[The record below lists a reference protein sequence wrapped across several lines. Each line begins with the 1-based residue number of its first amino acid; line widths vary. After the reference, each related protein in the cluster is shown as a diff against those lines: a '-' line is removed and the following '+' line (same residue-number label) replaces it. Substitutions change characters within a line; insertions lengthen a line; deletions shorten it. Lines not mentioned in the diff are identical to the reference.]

1 MLISLQALR
10 AVAAW
15 LVVCHHVMQVFF
27 DFKADSPIGQFFV
40 HKGAIGVDIFFV
52 ISGFVIYLS
61 TAGKDIQAG
70 RFLLNRIMRIVP
82 AYWLY
87 SLLMAAII
95 LYAQQ
100 LTPGQTFEL
109 RHLILSLLFI
119 PAENPG
125 GYGLYPTLNVGWTL
139 NYEMFFYLV
148 IALSLVGPQR
158 LRPLLIAVTLALV
171 STLLAHQ
178 EWLSGFYRN
187 SIVYEFL
194 FGVAIGIAYRRGWI
208 GQGTWLPLLILAAS
222 MALVLH
228 LDASSRLLNWGVPS
242 AFIVI
247 ACISLEPWFARVKP
261 LKMLGD
267 CSYSVYLVHV
277 IVLYTGWYLY
287 ERFGLDEYWVI
298 AACMPTILLISWA
311 SYQLIER
318 RLFFRIR
325 RWLEP
330 QAARPDVGMLS

>member
-15 LVVCHHVMQVFF
+15 MVVCHHVMQVFF

-40 HKGAIGVDIFFV
+40 QKGAIGVDIFFV

-100 LTPGQTFEL
+100 MTPGQTFEL

-148 IALSLVGPQR
+148 FALSLVAPQR

-178 EWLSGFYRN
+178 DWLSNFYRN
-187 SIVYEFL
+187 SILYEFL

-242 AFIVI
+242 AFIVV
-247 ACISLEPWFARVKP
+247 ACVALEPWFARVKP

-277 IVLYTGWYLY
+277 IVLSTGWYLY
-287 ERFGLDEYWVI
+287 ERFGFDEYWVI
-298 AACMPTILLISWA
+298 AACMPAILLISWA

-318 RLFFRIR
+318 RLFFRTR

-330 QAARPDVGMLS
+330 QAARADA

>member
-15 LVVCHHVMQVFF
+15 MVVCHHVMQVFF
-27 DFKADSPIGQFFV
+27 DFKADGPVGQFFV
-40 HKGAIGVDIFFV
+40 QKGAIGVDIFFV

-70 RFLLNRIMRIVP
+70 RFLLNRLMRIVP

-95 LYAQQ
+95 FYAQQ
-100 LTPGQTFEL
+100 MAPGQTFEL

-148 IALSLVGPQR
+148 FALSLVAPQR
-158 LRPLLIAVTLALV
+158 LRPLLIAATLALV
-171 STLLAHQ
+171 STLLARQ
-178 EWLSGFYRN
+178 DWLSNFYRN

-208 GQGTWLPLLILAAS
+208 GQGRWLPLLMLAGSIAAI
-222 MALVLH
+222 MH
-228 LDASSRLLNWGVPS
+228 LDASSRLLSWGIPS

-247 ACISLEPWFARVKP
+247 ACIALEPWFGRVRA
-261 LKMLGD
+261 LKVLGD

-277 IVLYTGWYLY
+277 IVLLLGCYLY
-287 ERFGLDEYWVI
+287 QRFGFDEYWVI
-298 AACMPTILLISWA
+298 ALCMPTILLVSWA

-318 RLFFRIR
+318 RLFFRTR
-325 RWLEP
+325 RWLQP
-330 QAARPDVGMLS
+330 QQAPVSG